1 MAIATTF
8 SPEPIMIYASSLPF
22 RQVHLDFHTSGHIP
36 GVGARFNNAQFQ
48 EMLRRGHVNS
58 VTLFSKCHH
67 GYSYHDTRVGER
79 HPHLHCD
86 LLPLQMEASH
96 EIGVQTPTTSRRA
109 WTK

>member
-1 MAIATTF
+1 M
-8 SPEPIMIYASSLPF
+8 SCPSLPF

-36 GVGARFNNAQFQ
+36 GVGARFHKAQFQ
-48 EMLRRGHVNS
+48 EMLRRGRVNS

-109 WTK
+109 WTR